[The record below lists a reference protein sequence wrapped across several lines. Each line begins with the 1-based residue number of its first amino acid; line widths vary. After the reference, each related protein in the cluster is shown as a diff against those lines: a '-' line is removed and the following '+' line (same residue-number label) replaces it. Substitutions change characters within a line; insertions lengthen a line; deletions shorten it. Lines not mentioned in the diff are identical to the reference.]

1 MRVECDAALATAALS
16 RGGPEMKFK
25 LIALL
30 VLLPSYVGEAAAVT
44 FYTTQSG
51 FEGAASTILIDDFSW
66 AGAGFGGHGVGSIT
80 SNGVT
85 YTDVSGGHPDL
96 DLVIEPPGLT
106 NVGANVGVTTDF
118 LFTTDYDEHIRATFS
133 RKYRAVGFTA
143 YFNGLG
149 PGALTVFGE
158 GGSTIGMLDFADGM
172 DPATHLADRGYLG
185 FTTQQ
190 PVITGFQWDS
200 QSDPY
205 QELNTGFSNLSA
217 FPPNGAG
224 PFSVPG
230 PVVGAGLPGLIVMFG
245 LLLSWM
251 RRRRE
256 CASRASRTRSVL
268 SSSAS

>member
-1 MRVECDAALATAALS
+1 MRVECDAALSTAALS
-16 RGGPEMKFK
+16 KGGLEMKFK

-30 VLLPSYVGEAAAVT
+30 LLLPSYVGEAAADSVT

-85 YTDVSGGHPDL
+85 YTDVSGGQPDL

-133 RKYRAVGFTA
+133 REYRAVGFTA

-149 PGALTVFGE
+149 PGSLTVFGKD
-158 GGSTIGMLDFADGM
+158 GSTIGVLDFADGM

-190 PVITGFQWDS
+190 PVITGFQWDTTGGGS
-200 QSDPY
+200 
-205 QELNTGFSNLSA
+205 LNTGFSNLSA

-224 PFSVPG
+224 PVAVPG
-230 PVVGAGLPGLIVMFG
+230 PIAGAGIPGLILACGG
-245 LLLSWM
+245 LLGWM
-251 RRRRE
+251 RRRKQ
-256 CASRASRTRSVL
+256 AA
-268 SSSAS
+268 A